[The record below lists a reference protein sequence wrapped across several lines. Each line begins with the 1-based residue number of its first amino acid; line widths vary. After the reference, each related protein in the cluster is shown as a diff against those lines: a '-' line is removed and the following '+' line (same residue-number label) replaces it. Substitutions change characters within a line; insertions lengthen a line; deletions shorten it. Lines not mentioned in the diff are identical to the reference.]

1 MTTHRTSLPALA
13 LLLFAVFSFAPT
25 AEARTAPLPRVGV
38 VVALDVNTTKAERNR
53 IARAVGDALATA
65 HPVEVT
71 AGWDVERRLQS
82 SEIPRSCIGSPRCM
96 DDLAARLE
104 ADELLMLVIVQVGGD
119 VQIEP
124 TWYQVANRRM
134 MSRSAIMFDAAAKDL
149 GAVFGPIASGLR
161 PDLEPR
167 AGEPTAMTSQPSQ
180 PSQPSKTRVATSAT
194 SGAGAATSANAGQSV
209 DTAGQG
215 GSTTETFVEPDDPSQ
230 SGRYMTTGTL
240 IATGIAATALAAG
253 IGTTVATD
261 IRYRRCTDGVCE
273 GDERRTLRRH
283 AVAADVLVGVA
294 AVSTITAAVLY
305 WRSAPSD
312 SSGTE
317 VLVTTSPH
325 SAGFMVKG
333 RF

>member
-1 MTTHRTSLPALA
+1 MTTHRFPLPALA
-13 LLLFAVFSFAPT
+13 LPLFAVLCFAPA

-38 VVALDVNTTKAERNR
+38 VVALDVNTTKGERNR
-53 IARAVGDALATA
+53 IAQAVGDALATA

-71 AGWDVERRLQS
+71 SGWDVERRLQS

-96 DDLAARLE
+96 DDLAARLQ

-134 MSRSAIMFDAAAKDL
+134 MSRSAIQFDATAKDL
-149 GAVFGPIASGLR
+149 GAVFDPIASGLR
-161 PDLEPR
+161 PNLDPR
-167 AGEPTAMTSQPSQ
+167 ADKATAK
-180 PSQPSKTRVATSAT
+180 PSKPTVSSKTGAATVATSGV
-194 SGAGAATSANAGQSV
+194 GAKASTQTGQSV

-215 GSTTETFVEPDDPSQ
+215 GSTTETIVEPDDPAN

-273 GDERRTLRRH
+273 GDERRTLRRY
-283 AVAADVLVGVA
+283 AIAADVLVGVA
-294 AVSTITAAVLY
+294 AVSTVTAAVLY

-317 VLVTTSPH
+317 VLITTSPN